1 MYESCESRTASSCY
15 VSSRPE
21 VPEVASF
28 RPHERSMWDR
38 SSTAGVLNSRRR
50 DKETSIAGVDL
61 ASGSVVVVEQ
71 RPWAFVKRCETPTSQ
86 ATAGACSYLLL
97 RDFFL
102 SRFLPLSEGGPQGR
116 GECSLPSGSG
126 VRLARARAPIHLRA
140 DRLKWD

>member
-1 MYESCESRTASSCY
+1 MIKFGQSSNEEMKNVQKESKVDKKKEKKRIYESCESRTASSCY

-71 RPWAFVKRCETPTSQ
+71 RP
-86 ATAGACSYLLL
+86 
-97 RDFFL
+97 
-102 SRFLPLSEGGPQGR
+102 
-116 GECSLPSGSG
+116 
-126 VRLARARAPIHLRA
+126 
-140 DRLKWD
+140 